1 MKDILL
7 QLNFKRFRYVFDFEI
22 IFQFNKIN
30 IGVKKAY
37 CIIKNYKANMTATKR
52 EEVCSHLR
60 YIRLELRE
68 MHQMLI
74 KEDLLP
80 DVNEAK
86 EVHAQLDALLDLLS
100 EKRIRKIKS
109 QF

>member
-1 MKDILL
+1 M
-7 QLNFKRFRYVFDFEI
+7 
-22 IFQFNKIN
+22 
-30 IGVKKAY
+30 
-37 CIIKNYKANMTATKR
+37 CIR
-52 EEVCSHLR
+52 DSLR

-80 DVNEAK
+80 DLNEAK
-86 EVHAQLDALLDLLS
+86 EVIAQLDALLDLLS
-100 EKRIRKIKS
+100 EKKVTKIKS

>member
-1 MKDILL
+1 MS
-7 QLNFKRFRYVFDFEI
+7 
-22 IFQFNKIN
+22 
-30 IGVKKAY
+30 
-37 CIIKNYKANMTATKR
+37 ATKR

-74 KEDLLP
+74 KDYLLP
-80 DVNEAK
+80 DLSEAK

-100 EKRIRKIKS
+100 EKKAKKIKS

>member
-1 MKDILL
+1 MS
-7 QLNFKRFRYVFDFEI
+7 V
-22 IFQFNKIN
+22 
-30 IGVKKAY
+30 
-37 CIIKNYKANMTATKR
+37 TKR

-60 YIRLELRE
+60 HIRLELRE

-80 DVNEAK
+80 DLSEAK
-86 EVHAQLDALLDLLS
+86 EVLAQLDALLDLLS
-100 EKRIRKIKS
+100 EKKVTKIKS